1 MREQSFDVEICKM
14 LELALMLCVFVP
26 KRVLVVS
33 YELRVTGELGVMSYE
48 LRVTSFDVE
57 EMF

>member
-1 MREQSFDVEICKM
+1 
-14 LELALMLCVFVP
+14 MLCVFVP